1 MKRKKPC
8 LDLCIRITVVTLVL
22 LFSSIGSLEAFPGFR
37 NITQQAG
44 LDFTL
49 TSGLASKEYI
59 LESMSG
65 GVGWIDFDNDGWM
78 DIYLIN
84 GSTLEGERKGNNPAQ
99 NRLFRNNRDA
109 TFTDVTRRAGVGD
122 TRWGMGVCVADVN
135 NDGWDDI
142 YITNFGPN
150 VLYLNSGDGTFRDFS
165 LESGADDPSWSS
177 SAAFADYDADGD
189 VDLYVSNYLFF
200 DVNNPPQDTDLCRY
214 RGLKVQC
221 GPRGLPAQGDRF
233 FENRGDA
240 TFADRTVK
248 SGIEQ
253 PQAYYGLGVVWG
265 DYDNDGDMDI
275 FVANDSTPNFL
286 FKNNGDKTFTEVGLI
301 AGVAVNENGKEQ
313 AGMGVDFSDFDNDRD
328 LDIIVTNFSDET
340 NTLYRNDGNGFFSD
354 RTHAAGL
361 RQISWQ
367 KLGWGAS
374 FVDFD
379 LDGWKDLA
387 LVNGHVFPEV
397 DVLDNQIEALAL
409 MEKLYKMLDVYEVGT
424 SYRQRNFIF
433 RNLRDGRFQEVT
445 QEAGPGLAEV
455 RNSRG
460 LAAGDLNNDGHMD
473 LLISN
478 LDEAPSLL
486 LNVGGTS
493 GNWILLKLKGKRSNR
508 SAIGARVFVR
518 TGSLN
523 QTREVQSGG
532 SYQSQND
539 LRLHFGLG
547 SYEVIDQILIRWPS
561 GREQELTKVLGSR
574 ILEIEE
580 DE

>member
-1 MKRKKPC
+1 MNGKTPW
-8 LDLCIRITVVTLVL
+8 LDIRITVVTLVTVL
-22 LFSSIGSLEAFPGFR
+22 SSIGSLQAFPRFKD
-37 NITQQAG
+37 ITAQAG

-49 TSGLASKEYI
+49 TSGLPSKEYI

-65 GVGWIDFDNDGWM
+65 GVGWIDFDSDGWM
-78 DIYLIN
+78 DIYLVN
-84 GSTLEGERKGNNPAQ
+84 GSTLEGERKSNNPAR
-99 NRLFRNNRDA
+99 NRLFRNNHDA
-109 TFTDVTRRAGVGD
+109 TFTDVTQQAGVGD
-122 TRWGMGVCVADVN
+122 TRWGMGACVADVN

-142 YITNFGPN
+142 YVTNFGAN
-150 VLYLNSGDGTFRDFS
+150 VLFLNNGDGTFRDFS
-165 LESGADDPSWSS
+165 RESGADDPSWSS

-200 DVNNPPQDTDLCRY
+200 DVHNPPQDTDLCRY
-214 RGLKVQC
+214 RGMKVQC

-240 TFADRTVK
+240 TFSDRTLK
-248 SGIEQ
+248 SGIRQ
-253 PQAYYGLGVVWG
+253 PQASYGLGVVWG

-286 FKNNGDKTFTEVGLI
+286 FQNNGDKTFTEVGLI
-301 AGVAVNENGKEQ
+301 AGVAVNSNGKEQ

-328 LDIIVTNFSDET
+328 LDIIVTNFSNDT
-340 NTLYRNDGNGFFSD
+340 NTLYRNDANGFFAE

-361 RQISWQ
+361 RQVSWL

-374 FVDFD
+374 FVDLD

-387 LVNGHVFPEV
+387 IVNGHVYPEV
-397 DVLDNQIEALAL
+397 DVLDGRAEALAS
-409 MEKLYKMLDVYEVGT
+409 MEKLYKMLDVYELGP

-433 RNLRDGRFQEVT
+433 RNLADGRFREAT

-460 LAAGDLNNDGHMD
+460 LAVGDLNNDGHMD

-486 LNVGGTS
+486 LNDGSAS
-493 GNWILLKLKGKRSNR
+493 GNWTLLKLKGKRSNR
-508 SAIGARVFVR
+508 SAIGARAYVR
-518 TGSLN
+518 TGTLV
-523 QTREVQSGG
+523 QMREVQSGG

-547 SYEVIDQILIRWPS
+547 SHDVMDQILIRWP
-561 GREQELTKVLGSR
+561 GGKEKDLTNVAANR

-580 DE
+580 DD